1 MERAEAMDKDVLL
14 WLNGG
19 VGRFPW
25 LDSAVRYLVSDY
37 LVPALLGLLLLG
49 MWFGAKD
56 GATRERHQRGVL
68 AAMIGMGVANLV
80 TFVMNH
86 HIIRD
91 RPFVDHDLTL
101 LFYYPTDPSF
111 PANPAVV
118 AFALAAGI
126 WRGSRR
132 IGLVAYALAG
142 LWGLSRV
149 YAGVFYPSDV
159 VAGALLGMLVTWF
172 VCLILA
178 LIEPVPSLVLQAA
191 RRFYLA

>member
-1 MERAEAMDKDVLL
+1 MVDDNVLL

-25 LDSAVRYLVSDY
+25 LDSIARYLVSDY

-49 MWFGAKD
+49 MWFDGKD
-56 GATRERHQRGVL
+56 GVTRELHQRGVL
-68 AAMIGMGVANLV
+68 TAIIGMGVANLV
-80 TFVMNH
+80 TTIMNQY
-86 HIIRD
+86 ITRA
-91 RPFVDHDLTL
+91 RPFIDHDLTL
-101 LFYYPTDPSF
+101 LFYSPSDPSF

-118 AFALAAGI
+118 GFALSAGI

-132 IGLVAYALAG
+132 MGLISFALAG
-142 LWGLSRV
+142 FWGLSRV

-159 VAGALLGMLVTWF
+159 VAGALLGMLMTWLVSF
-172 VCLILA
+172 LLA
-178 LIEPVPSLVLQAA
+178 LTEPVTSLLLKVT